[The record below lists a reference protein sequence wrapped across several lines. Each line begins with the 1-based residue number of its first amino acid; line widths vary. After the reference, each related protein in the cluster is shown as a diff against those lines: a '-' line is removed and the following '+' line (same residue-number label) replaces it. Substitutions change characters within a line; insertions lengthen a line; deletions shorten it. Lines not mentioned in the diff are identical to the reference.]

1 MEIGIAAHEEQT
13 AMHHGTCAAT
23 LELNLAT
30 RRQFHELLAVDLAI
44 ELDELAGA
52 SGYAPRDQ
60 RRCGAKAAG
69 FSTAAISEQLTAL
82 RALEDGMLGM
92 QHRIGVLRAERTQA
106 GAERGGPHGCAH
118 ADDDDGTS
126 SVAGSDISA
135 TDSEISAATTVPCA
149 GDADARGGRPTS
161 AAAPAK
167 PRGPETA
174 TPARKCGGHGARA
187 DDRVQQLRARLGL
200 PPL

>member
-1 MEIGIAAHEEQT
+1 
-13 AMHHGTCAAT
+13 MHHGTCAAT

-126 SVAGSDISA
+126 SLAGSDISA
-135 TDSEISAATTVPCA
+135 TDSEISAATTVSISFITSSIVESLVLGMLLGPNLDVNSQKGLRFCFPIKV
-149 GDADARGGRPTS
+149 GDMD
-161 AAAPAK
+161 
-167 PRGPETA
+167 
-174 TPARKCGGHGARA
+174 
-187 DDRVQQLRARLGL
+187 
-200 PPL
+200 